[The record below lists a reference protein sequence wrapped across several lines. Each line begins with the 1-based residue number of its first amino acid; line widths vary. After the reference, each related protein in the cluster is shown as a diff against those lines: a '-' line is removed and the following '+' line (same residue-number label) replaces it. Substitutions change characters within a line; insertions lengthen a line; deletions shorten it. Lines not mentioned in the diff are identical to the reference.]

1 MHNFDQLSIFHTHVF
16 CSKKHV
22 MCVGSK
28 FGSWKTWMTCDLWP
42 PFSPSTATHSS
53 SSRPHPPPGRTA
65 AHHARPTQNAVGT
78 CNLPVPTLQFLSS
91 KPENGWK
98 WQDHRFWWPSGQE
111 NAILFGAMFG
121 GPYSLATLTSLGVP
135 WGLGIGDPWVSLV
148 PWGTPKYT
156 HHRSYYT
163 KCHVWRYYSNRFQTN
178 PNKRL
183 LVDVGCASYI
193 ISHILLNPSKSHNK
207 SVVSFRKKKTVTL
220 PSAEL
225 LAWLLL
231 RAPLDSHLHLIE
243 GDPARAGVGMQP
255 RFFPP
260 LLWFAVPTSRSGP
273 GWRIRNCCGNF
284 TGNPC
289 NISRAMP

>member
-1 MHNFDQLSIFHTHVF
+1 M
-16 CSKKHV
+16 
-22 MCVGSK
+22 

-53 SSRPHPPPGRTA
+53 SSRPHPAPGRTA
-65 AHHARPTQNAVGT
+65 AHHARPTQNGLVT
-78 CNLPVPTLQFLSS
+78 CNLPVPTLQNWVPNQ
-91 KPENGWK
+91 KMDENG
-98 WQDHRFWWPSGQE
+98 RITAFGGQV
-111 NAILFGAMFG
+111 AKKTLFFGAMQYAG
-121 GPYSLATLTSLGVP
+121 SLFLGKLTSLGVP

-156 HHRSYYT
+156 HHRSYYE

-273 GWRIRNCCGNF
+273 GWRIRNCCGN
-284 TGNPC
+284 
-289 NISRAMP
+289 ISRAMP

>member
-1 MHNFDQLSIFHTHVF
+1 M
-16 CSKKHV
+16 
-22 MCVGSK
+22 
-28 FGSWKTWMTCDLWP
+28 
-42 PFSPSTATHSS
+42 
-53 SSRPHPPPGRTA
+53 
-65 AHHARPTQNAVGT
+65 
-78 CNLPVPTLQFLSS
+78 
-91 KPENGWK
+91 
-98 WQDHRFWWPSGQE
+98 
-111 NAILFGAMFG
+111 
-121 GPYSLATLTSLGVP
+121 
-135 WGLGIGDPWVSLV
+135 SLV

-243 GDPARAGVGMQP
+243 GDPARAGWGCSPGFSRLCCDLQFQPQGRDQDEGSAIAVGISQEIP
-255 RFFPP
+255 VILVEQCHKPP
-260 LLWFAVPTSRSGP
+260 VVSWFLPP
-273 GWRIRNCCGNF
+273 ICGKVGDGGSYCF
-284 TGNPC
+284 TY
-289 NISRAMP
+289 IIKA